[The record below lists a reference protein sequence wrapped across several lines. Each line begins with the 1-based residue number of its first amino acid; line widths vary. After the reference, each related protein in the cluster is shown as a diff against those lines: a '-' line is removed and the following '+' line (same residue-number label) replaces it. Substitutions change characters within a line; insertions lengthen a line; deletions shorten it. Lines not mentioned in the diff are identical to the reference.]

1 MQAKKGEVEGKV
13 ESLYAEF
20 PFPGSLTSTFRMQ
33 AKKEEVEG
41 KVEVLY
47 AEWEDLEALLAS

>member
-1 MQAKKGEVEGKV
+1 
-13 ESLYAEF
+13 
-20 PFPGSLTSTFRMQ
+20 MQ

-41 KVEVLY
+41 KVAALY